1 LAEPVRLML
10 EYSGVEYDQKLF
22 VSGDPPAYDRSCWT
36 DVRDSLD
43 LDFPNLPYYVD
54 GKVKITES
62 WAIMRH
68 IARKNDLL
76 PEGDDA
82 SATCDQAEGVVQD
95 FRWSF
100 VMMCYDLPADFTE
113 NKKAFFVTLPTKLRR
128 FDKYLAARKYLAGD
142 KLTYVDFALCE
153 ILDQLQMMESGVYGE
168 YANVNEYLKSFMK
181 MEKVAAYRSSSRFK
195 KYPCNNQAAW
205 WGYRAEA

>member
-1 LAEPVRLML
+1 MAVAKPVLAYWDIRGLAEPVRLML

-76 PEGDDA
+76 PEG
-82 SATCDQAEGVVQD
+82 
-95 FRWSF
+95 
-100 VMMCYDLPADFTE
+100 L
-113 NKKAFFVTLPTKLRR
+113 
-128 FDKYLAARKYLAGD
+128 
-142 KLTYVDFALCE
+142 
-153 ILDQLQMMESGVYGE
+153 
-168 YANVNEYLKSFMK
+168 
-181 MEKVAAYRSSSRFK
+181 
-195 KYPCNNQAAW
+195 
-205 WGYRAEA
+205 